1 MVSDKRHAPPH
12 IPTPGD
18 AQAPQPRASTMA
30 TDPWEHLRSYTRA
43 RIALGRAGD
52 SLPTGALLEF
62 GLAHARARD
71 AVHTP
76 LDADALQAALA
87 VEGFGSALP
96 AHSAAADRAQYLR
109 RPDLGRR
116 LDSSSRAHLADLHVD
131 ASDVLFVIADGLSAR
146 AAQQHAVPLLIET
159 RARLPGWSF
168 GPVVLAEQARVA
180 LGDEIG
186 TLLRARQ
193 VVVLIGERPGLSS
206 PDSLGVYLT
215 HAPRV
220 GLTDADRNCISNVR
234 PEGLQYGQAAHKLAW
249 LLAGARRLG
258 LSGVGLKDDSEAA
271 VLGQAAPS
279 TALAAVSDRAAA
291 PADDAVE

>member
-1 MVSDKRHAPPH
+1 MANAMDAYPSPAPLQADASSDANR
-12 IPTPGD
+12 
-18 AQAPQPRASTMA
+18 AQQA
-30 TDPWEHLRSYTRA
+30 DPWESLRRFTRA
-43 RIALGRAGD
+43 RIALGRCGA
-52 SLPTGALLEF
+52 SVPTRALLDF
-62 GLAHARARD
+62 GLAHAQARD

-76 LDADALQAALA
+76 LDADELQAALA
-87 VEGFGSALP
+87 VEGFGAALP
-96 AHSAAADRAQYLR
+96 SHSAAADRGQYLR
-109 RPDLGRR
+109 RPDLGRQ
-116 LDSSSRAHLADLHVD
+116 LCASSRAYLADLHVD
-131 ASDVLFVIADGLSAR
+131 ASDVVFVIADGLSAR
-146 AAQQHAVPLLIET
+146 AAQQHAVSVLIET

-271 VLGQAAPS
+271 AP
-279 TALAAVSDRAAA
+279 DRIA
-291 PADDAVE
+291 PGAPTISRD

>member
-1 MVSDKRHAPPH
+1 MVSDKRRALPH
-12 IPTPGD
+12 DPALGD

-87 VEGFGSALP
+87 VEGFGAMLP

>member
-1 MVSDKRHAPPH
+1 
-12 IPTPGD
+12 
-18 AQAPQPRASTMA
+18 MA

-52 SLPTGALLEF
+52 SLPTRALLEF

-71 AVHTP
+71 AVHTT

-87 VEGFGSALP
+87 VEGFGAALP

-109 RPDLGRR
+109 RPDLGRQ
-116 LDSSSRAHLADLHVD
+116 LDSSSRAYLADLHVD

-159 RARLPGWSF
+159 RARLPGWSV